1 MRCGVVQRDGGGW
14 MVDGGITRYVMKSSS
29 RDDQGI
35 YNNHA
40 QCSST
45 DGSSSR
51 IMISSTSRKNR
62 TTIGSHTRYMQA
74 YLV

>member
-29 RDDQGI
+29 GDDQGI
-35 YNNHA
+35 YNHA